1 MIIELNDTTSAKI
14 ASSIVKARRSIGS
27 PTSGMVLTLVVP
39 TDEKNSEAALEACL
53 AAGRE
58 HPSRILLVVTG
69 KGRRHR
75 LDAEVRIG
83 EEPGEII
90 VLRVAGDVARHADSV
105 VLPLLLPDSPVVV
118 WWPGAAPDDP
128 VRDQLGALAN
138 RRITDA
144 MGSPRPLQAL
154 EARARNHAR
163 GDTDLTWTR
172 LTPWRVLLA
181 ASLDQYPA
189 PIISAS
195 VEASR
200 DNAPADLLAS
210 WLEARLKVDVQ
221 RLTSRGPGITAVRMT
236 TPAGDIAITRADG
249 LLASYQV
256 PGQPHRLVAL
266 RRRDVN
272 QLLAEE
278 LRRMDADDIF
288 EQAAQVLV
296 KRLQRSKDNSSGTGR
311 RAAVKG
317 AARRTP
323 EAKAAQAA
331 VSGKTPAKKT
341 AAKKTTAKKTTKK
354 AAKKA
359 PASKTAAKKATAS
372 RSSTSK
378 APATRT
384 SPRQTTAKKA
394 AVAKKTPAQ
403 KSTAKK
409 TAARKTPAKKTT
421 ARRNAPRTAPRTGGR
436 TTG

>member
-1 MIIELNDTTSAKI
+1 MIIELADTT
-14 ASSIVKARRSIGS
+14 ASQISQALLRARRSAGS
-27 PTSGMVLTLVVP
+27 PAMGMVMTMVVVC
-39 TDEKNSEAALEACL
+39 DEKTFESALADSTK
-53 AAGRE
+53 AGRE
-58 HPSRILLVVTG
+58 HPSRILLVVRRP
-69 KGRRHR
+69 GRRAG
-75 LDAEVRIG
+75 LDAEVRVG
-83 EEPGEII
+83 DGAPGETVI
-90 VLRVAGDVARHADSV
+90 LWLHGPVADHADGV
-105 VLPLLLPDSPVVV
+105 VLPLLLPDTPVVV
-118 WWPGAAPDDP
+118 WWPGRAPEVAAEDP
-128 VRDQLGALAN
+128 VGELGN
-138 RRITDA
+138 RRITDS
-144 MGSPRPLQAL
+144 GSAAQLIN
-154 EARARNHAR
+154 RARHTR
-163 GDTDLTWTR
+163 PGDSDLAWTR
-172 LTPWRVLLA
+172 LTAWRALLA
-181 ASLDQYPA
+181 AALDQYPA
-189 PIISAS
+189 HILSATVAARRGSAS
-195 VEASR
+195 AL
-200 DNAPADLLAS
+200 LLAA
-210 WLEARLKVDVQ
+210 WLEDRLGVPV
-221 RLTSRGPGITAVRMT
+221 RLRTSGGPGITDVRMT
-236 TPAGDIAITRADG
+236 TAAGDIAISRENGVLAD
-249 LLASYQV
+249 YTV
-256 PGQPHRLVAL
+256 PGQPLRQVAL
-266 RRRDVN
+266 KRRPITE
-272 QLLAEE
+272 LLAEE

-341 AAKKTTAKKTTKK
+341 AAKKATAKKTTKK

>member
-14 ASSIVKARRSIGS
+14 ASAIVKGRRSIGS
-27 PTSGMVLTLVVP
+27 PTSGMVLTLIVP

-58 HPSRILLVVTG
+58 HPSRILLVVHG

-90 VLRVAGDVARHADSV
+90 VLRVAGDVAAHADSV

-128 VRDQLGALAN
+128 VKDQLGALAD

-144 MGSPRPLQAL
+144 MGSARPLQAL
-154 EARARNHAR
+154 EARAKNHAR

-189 PIISAS
+189 PILRAS

-221 RLTSRGPGITAVRMT
+221 RLNSRGPGITAVRMT

-249 LLASYQV
+249 LLASYVV

-266 RRRDVN
+266 RRRDTN

-288 EQAAQVLV
+288 EQAARMLV
-296 KRLQRSKDNSSGTGR
+296 KRLERTDADAGR
-311 RAAVKG
+311 RRTLKG

-331 VSGKTPAKKT
+331 VRGKAPAKKT
-341 AAKKTTAKKTTKK
+341 AAKKTTATKAAAKKTTA
-354 AAKKA
+354 AAKK
-359 PASKTAAKKATAS
+359 T
-372 RSSTSK
+372 
-378 APATRT
+378 
-384 SPRQTTAKKA
+384 
-394 AVAKKTPAQ
+394 
-403 KSTAKK
+403 
-409 TAARKTPAKKTT
+409 TPAKKTT
-421 ARRNAPRTAPRTGGR
+421 AKKSAAKQAPAKKTTTKKAAAKKTAAGRSAPRTAPRTGGR

>member
-14 ASSIVKARRSIGS
+14 ATAIVKGRRSIGS

-39 TDEKNSEAALEACL
+39 TDEKNSESALEACL

-69 KGRRHR
+69 KGRKHR
-75 LDAEVRIG
+75 LDAELRIG
-83 EEPGEII
+83 EEPGEIV
-90 VLRVAGDVARHADSV
+90 VLRVAGDVAKHMASV

-118 WWPGAAPDDP
+118 WWPGASPVDP
-128 VRDQLGALAN
+128 IEDPLGALAD

-144 MGSPRPLQAL
+144 MGAPRPLQAL
-154 EARARNHAR
+154 ETRAENHTP

-189 PIISAS
+189 PILHAT

-200 DNAPADLLAS
+200 DNPPADLLAA
-210 WLEARLKVDVQ
+210 WLESRLHVEVQ
-221 RLTSRGPGITAVRMT
+221 RLNSRGPGITAVRMT
-236 TPAGDIAITRADG
+236 TPAGDIAITRTDG
-249 LLASYQV
+249 RLASYVV

-266 RRRDVN
+266 RRRDVQ

-288 EQAAQVLV
+288 EETAQTLV
-296 KRLQRSKDNSSGTGR
+296 KRRR
-311 RAAVKG
+311 RAEGDRTGQRPALKG
-317 AARRTP
+317 VARRTP
-323 EAKAAQAA
+323 AAKAAQAR
-331 VSGKTPAKKT
+331 VSEQSPTKSAAKKT
-341 AAKKTTAKKTTKK
+341 AAKKSATKKASATKAPAKKASATTT

-359 PASKTAAKKATAS
+359 PASSTKP
-372 RSSTSK
+372 SSGTG
-378 APATRT
+378 A
-384 SPRQTTAKKA
+384 
-394 AVAKKTPAQ
+394 
-403 KSTAKK
+403 
-409 TAARKTPAKKTT
+409 AARKTATGKQAAKKPAAKRATPSTT
-421 ARRNAPRTAPRTGGR
+421 PRTGGR